1 MVPLWWSIILT
12 VVGVTGLYFLIKKKW
27 YGFAI
32 GLGAQVLWVSYAVA
46 TRQWGFLGSCVVYG
60 AVNTMGLNNWLRER
74 KNNEG

>member
-12 VVGVTGLYFLIKKKW
+12 VVGVTGLFFLTKKKW

-46 TRQWGFLGSCVVYG
+46 TRQWGFLGSCVAYG
-60 AVNTMGLNNWLRER
+60 AVNLIGLNNWLSER